1 MPSIDKKKKTQQN
14 KILYIFLT
22 AFFVTLVTLIYLAT
36 AFTPDIDVDVVSD
49 SETSVSDINRQDID
63 SRLKEIQQDELT
75 DTNTASRES
84 SSDIIEQLKRMK
96 EEAISKQMNEN
107 SIELQTESNST
118 EQAAPT
124 TPKPVLASPEY
135 TRKTQAQP
143 QTQTPQTSNVQPK
156 AVPAKM
162 AKVYVGRYSDFDQA
176 IKVQDALIQ
185 TSLASSP
192 FIKNLGG
199 YYVIQ
204 VGSYANMQT
213 AQNIAENLISKGYS
227 ARMVLE

>member
-22 AFFVTLVTLIYLAT
+22 AFFVTLVTLIYLAK

-49 SETSVSDINRQDID
+49 NETTISDSNRQDID
-63 SRLKEIQQDELT
+63 SRLKDIQQDELFVARS
-75 DTNTASRES
+75 TATES

-96 EEAISKQMNEN
+96 EEAISKQMNEDE
-107 SIELQTESNST
+107 IELQHDNESQTSPAV
-118 EQAAPT
+118 Q
-124 TPKPVLASPEY
+124 KPNLAVPEY
-135 TRKTQAQP
+135 TRKQQQVQP
-143 QTQTPQTSNVQPK
+143 QN
-156 AVPAKM
+156 VPAKM

-185 TSLASSP
+185 SSLVSAP
-192 FIKNLGG
+192 FIKNMGG

-213 AQNIAENLISKGYS
+213 AQNIAENLITNGYS

>member
-36 AFTPDIDVDVVSD
+36 AFTPDIDVDVNSD
-49 SETSVSDINRQDID
+49 NETSISDVDRQDID
-63 SRLKEIQQDELT
+63 SRLKEIQQDELIGT
-75 DTNTASRES
+75 RSGENES
-84 SSDIIEQLKRMK
+84 SSDIIQQLKRMK
-96 EEAISKQMNEN
+96 EEAISKQMNEDE
-107 SIELQTESNST
+107 IELQNDEPAQS
-118 EQAAPT
+118 APA
-124 TPKPVLASPEY
+124 TPKPSLASPEY
-135 TRKTQAQP
+135 TRKAQTQAP
-143 QTQTPQTSNVQPK
+143 AQTQTAQQK
-156 AVPAKM
+156 AAPAKM

-185 TSLASSP
+185 SSLASSP

-213 AQNIAENLISKGYS
+213 AQNIAENLITNGYS

>member
-49 SETSVSDINRQDID
+49 NETSVSDDNRQDID
-63 SRLKEIQQDELT
+63 SRLKDIQQDELAPRT
-75 DTNTASRES
+75 TASES
-84 SSDIIEQLKRMK
+84 SSDIIEHLKRMK
-96 EEAISKQMNEN
+96 EEAISKQMNEDE
-107 SIELQTESNST
+107 IELQRDNEVQKAPSV
-118 EQAAPT
+118 QKPGLAA
-124 TPKPVLASPEY
+124 PEY
-135 TRKTQAQP
+135 TRKTQQTA
-143 QTQTPQTSNVQPK
+143 QTQQAPAKT
-156 AVPAKM
+156 APAKM

-185 TSLASSP
+185 NSLASSP

-204 VGSYANMQT
+204 VGSYANTQT
-213 AQNIAENLISKGYS
+213 AQNIAENLITNGYS